1 MLQHL
6 GAKFVPV
13 GAAIDQMQVPSL
25 VNLIGW
31 GDRVA
36 GSQGEEEEA
45 SVFFDDPSGESEVP
59 TVFAGQSLSEAQ
71 RVADVI
77 QFKSDQ
83 PFPKGIF
90 VQSHCNTFEGFW
102 FSNLST
108 FV

>member
-1 MLQHL
+1 MLQHM

-25 VNLIGW
+25 VDLIGR

-36 GSQGEEEEA
+36 GPQGEEEKA
-45 SVFFDDPSGESEVP
+45 SVFFDDPSGESKVP

-77 QFKSDQ
+77 QFKGDQ

-90 VQSHCNTFEGFW
+90 VQSHDTFEEGLNFR
-102 FSNLST
+102 
-108 FV
+108 

>member
-25 VNLIGW
+25 VDLIGR

-36 GSQGEEEEA
+36 GPQGEVEEA
-45 SVFFDDPSGESEVP
+45 TVFFDDPSGESEVP
-59 TVFAGQSLSEAQ
+59 TVLAGQSFCERQ

-90 VQSHCNTFEGFW
+90 VQSHCNTFEGVW
-102 FSNLST
+102 FFDFGT

>member
-25 VNLIGW
+25 VDLIGW

-36 GSQGEEEEA
+36 GSQGEEEKA
-45 SVFFDDPSGESEVP
+45 SVFFDDPLGESELP
-59 TVFAGQSLSEAQ
+59 TVLTGQSLSEAQ

-77 QFKSDQ
+77 QFKGDQ

-90 VQSHCNTFEGFW
+90 VQSHDTFEEGLNFR
-102 FSNLST
+102 
-108 FV
+108 